1 MFPDAQNC
9 QGCQRRI
16 VGMHN
21 RGALATNIHL
31 LAAVAALVAMPAAIA
46 SAADVT
52 SEEPS
57 PFIAARAH
65 YDLVDAQGNVVG
77 EVVSESTTRLRLR
90 VLAVT
95 HVQRAVPQTNVGPRT
110 DGAFHPDY
118 SRALTS
124 AQMSA
129 AWQAEL
135 DRLFPQPVTGGG

>member
-1 MFPDAQNC
+1 
-9 QGCQRRI
+9 
-16 VGMHN
+16 MHN
-21 RGALATNIHL
+21 RGAFATNIHL
-31 LAAVAALVAMPAAIA
+31 LAAVAALVATPVAIA

-52 SEEPS
+52 SEETSPS
-57 PFIAARAH
+57 IAAGAH

-90 VLAVT
+90 LIGAM
-95 HVQRAVPQTNVGPRT
+95 HVQRAAPQPGDAPRT

-135 DRLFPQPVTGGG
+135 NRLFPQPVTGGG